1 MRLFVTG
8 LLLGFSMG
16 VWLASCAQ
24 PAVADDRRYL
34 RGDPGYDG
42 LPPALLAQQVDL
54 IHSGV
59 WLWEY
64 QQDPGVPSLHAPVQ
78 AALDEYGFEFGIL
91 PIEAAGG
98 NVQFARSS
106 STFYFGDG
114 FTPGCPG
121 AVACLPKYAASMEIW
136 YDAPI
141 MATYFFRSQVQ
152 VALHEGGHAIADAGE
167 MYIHTGG
174 RIQCNANP
182 QTVMSCGIGTALSLQ
197 DFDRVTVS
205 RYLFPQSFTGGVLA
219 GGLVWY
225 GSSDPRTTRLA
236 VYYRTYTSYTFWTG
250 QTIQTVCATPG
261 VCGAF
266 ALSLPLGPCTDVL
279 LGSENG
285 LPGSWGRGLQRVGG
299 TACE

>member
-1 MRLFVTG
+1 MRKPVAVLAAIVAFLLFCTSVG
-8 LLLGFSMG
+8 
-16 VWLASCAQ
+16 
-24 PAVADDRRYL
+24 ADDRRYL
-34 RGDPGYDG
+34 RGGPGYDG
-42 LPPALLAQQVDL
+42 PPPALLAQQADL

-91 PIEAAGG
+91 PVEAPSG

-182 QTVMSCGIGTALSLQ
+182 RTVMSCGIGTALSLQ

-205 RYLFPQSFTGGVLA
+205 RYLFPQSFTGGVL
-219 GGLVWY
+219 VDENVFY
-225 GSSDPRTTRLA
+225 GSSDTRTTRLA
-236 VYYRTYTSYTFWTG
+236 VYFETFLGYRYWSGAYLPVCG
-250 QTIQTVCATPG
+250 STVCAGSIPDPG
-261 VCGAF
+261 NCQG
-266 ALSLPLGPCTDVL
+266 VL

-285 LPGSWGRGLQRVGG
+285 LPGSWNRQLQLIGWSD
-299 TACE
+299 CF